1 MGIVLSRFRL
11 VGTKGSASGKAV
23 VDTGTLMSI
32 LDRDFAEQIGVE
44 RTGRKIDLM
53 TLSGQIVSCEEVL
66 VKELEI
72 EGERLLSEKMA
83 VCELPENVKKM
94 LREKEAS
101 ENLIVGAVSLELAGY
116 GIDPRRRKLVK
127 VGWLGV

>member
-116 GIDPRRRKLVK
+116 GIDPRTRKLVK